1 MKGTVVYSEN
11 ANGENN
17 SAILTN
23 MEQNVIIK
31 EKPYKWGKT
40 KDPMDLESFELF
52 DYFDDLFGKNTYD
65 TIITVH
71 DGRIWK
77 KRKRL
82 TTIKQ
87 LVGINEAIIN
97 CDVAGNEI
105 LIATR

>member
-1 MKGTVVYSEN
+1 MKGTVVYSES